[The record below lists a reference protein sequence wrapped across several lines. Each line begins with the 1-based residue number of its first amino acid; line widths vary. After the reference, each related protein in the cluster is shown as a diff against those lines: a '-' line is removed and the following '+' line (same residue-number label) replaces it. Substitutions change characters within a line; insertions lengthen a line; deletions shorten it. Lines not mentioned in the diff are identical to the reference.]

1 MAGSVC
7 PSMLAP
13 QLMKY
18 TERAQTQNEFFL
30 SLSRL
35 VAHNLFV
42 STWLFKI
49 DDEVNGRGHAS
60 LSLEGVKSI
69 VELRKKKME
78 ITESV
83 IEKICE
89 VIKKVVP
96 KKTKIA

>member
-1 MAGSVC
+1 
-7 PSMLAP
+7 
-13 QLMKY
+13 
-18 TERAQTQNEFFL
+18 L

-35 VAHNLFV
+35 IAHNLFV
-42 STWLFKI
+42 SIWLFKI